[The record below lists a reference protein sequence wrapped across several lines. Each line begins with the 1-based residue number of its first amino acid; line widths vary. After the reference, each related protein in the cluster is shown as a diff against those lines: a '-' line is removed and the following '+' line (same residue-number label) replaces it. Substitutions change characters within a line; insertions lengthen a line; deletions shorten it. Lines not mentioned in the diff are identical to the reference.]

1 MEGKQMN
8 MWFQHKRVL
17 PLILVAVLGF
27 SIGAANFAWAQPGM
41 GQGGGQGRGGGAG
54 DPYSRMYNPQAV
66 ETLSGEVVSVDKF
79 TPGRKMSYGVHFT
92 LKTEKETIPV
102 HLGPSWY
109 MEKQGMTFAPGDKVE
124 VTGSRIT
131 YQGQPTIIAAEVKKG
146 GQVLK
151 LRDSA
156 GVPAWAGQGQR

>member
-1 MEGKQMN
+1 
-8 MWFQHKRVL
+8 
-17 PLILVAVLGF
+17 
-27 SIGAANFAWAQPGM
+27 
-41 GQGGGQGRGGGAG
+41 
-54 DPYSRMYNPQAV
+54 MYNPKTV
-66 ETLSGEVVSVDKF
+66 ETLGGEVVSVDKF
-79 TPGRKMSYGVHFT
+79 TPGRRMSYGVHFT

-109 MEKQGMTFAPGDKVE
+109 MEKQALTIAPGDKVE

-151 LRDSA
+151 LRDAA
-156 GVPAWAGQGQR
+156 GVPAWAGQGRR

>member
-1 MEGKQMN
+1 MKNFSMFVGMAGI
-8 MWFQHKRVL
+8 L
-17 PLILVAVLGF
+17 SLIFAT
-27 SIGAANFAWAQPGM
+27 AAWAQPGM
-41 GQGGGQGRGGGAG
+41 GPGRGQGRGWGAG
-54 DPYSRMYNPQAV
+54 DPYSRMYNPQTV

-102 HLGPSWY
+102 HLGPSWF
-109 MEKQGMTFAPGDKVE
+109 MEKQAVTIAPGDKVE

-131 YQGQPTIIAAEVKKG
+131 YQGKPAIIAAEVKKG

-151 LRDSA
+151 LRDA
-156 GVPAWAGQGQR
+156 TGVPAWAGQGRRNRPLN

>member
-1 MEGKQMN
+1 
-8 MWFQHKRVL
+8 
-17 PLILVAVLGF
+17 
-27 SIGAANFAWAQPGM
+27 
-41 GQGGGQGRGGGAG
+41 
-54 DPYSRMYNPQAV
+54 
-66 ETLSGEVVSVDKF
+66 
-79 TPGRKMSYGVHFT
+79 MSYGVHFT

-109 MEKQGMTFAPGDKVE
+109 MEEQAVSFAPGDKVE

-151 LRDSA
+151 LRDAA
-156 GVPAWAGQGQR
+156 GVPVWAGAGPGGRRR